1 MGIKELRIK
10 NFILIDE
17 LNIEFGENFNVFT
30 GETGAGKSMVAGSLL
45 YLFGEK
51 IDWEI
56 FKDERESEIEGIF
69 SAPFHLKHKFEENGI
84 PFEDEIYIKR
94 IIIPSKK
101 VSRFYLNGIMVP
113 VSLLKTLAGN
123 LFDFHGQHEHQSL
136 LNEETH
142 LYFLD
147 SFARIDKEREKLSE
161 IFREYKKLKIE
172 YEKEKEDI
180 RRLKEMEEYIKF
192 QIEEVERLNI
202 KEGEDKELERELSLL
217 SKKEDVLKRITHS
230 LNLLYEDDY
239 SMSFYLKEILK
250 NLFEIKGIDKEM
262 EDIYKILEDMEIK
275 IGEIVRI
282 LNEKKN
288 KVEIDEEEIKEKEKR
303 LSIINNLK
311 KKHGTDLNGVIENVK
326 KFKKEL
332 EALSLREEKL
342 KEMEKK
348 IREIEK
354 EIDLLSE
361 KLSKE
366 RKKISSN
373 FEKQV
378 INEIKPLG
386 FSYVDFKVEISEK
399 ELDEKGKDRIR
410 FLISTNKGIKPFP
423 LSKVASGGE
432 LSRIMLGIKSLLAEI
447 DYVCGLLFDEIDV
460 GIGGKVAEEVG
471 KKMKK
476 IGRERQ
482 IICVTH
488 LPQIAVFADTHFK
501 VEKIEKEGK
510 PSIFVKKLSK
520 RERLLEIARMLA
532 GEKITETSIKH
543 AEALLEEGKKV
554 F

>member
-10 NFILIDE
+10 NFLLIDE

-56 FKDERESEIEGIF
+56 FKDEKEIEIEGIF
-69 SAPFHLKHKFEENGI
+69 SAPFHLKNRFEENGI

-101 VSRFYLNGIMVP
+101 VSRFYLNGVMVP
-113 VSLLKTLAGN
+113 LSLLKNLVGD

-147 SFARIDKEREKLSE
+147 AFAGISGEREKLSE
-161 IFREYKKLKIE
+161 ILKEYRKLKME
-172 YEKEKEDI
+172 YEKEKEEI
-180 RRLKEMEEYIKF
+180 LKLKEMEDYIKF

-202 KEGEDKELERELSLL
+202 KEGEDKELERELSFL
-217 SKKEDVLKRITHS
+217 SKKEDILKRITYS

-239 SMSFYLKEILK
+239 SIGFYLKEILK
-250 NLFEIKGIDKEM
+250 NLFEIKGVDKEM
-262 EDIYKILEDMEIK
+262 EEIYKILEDMEIK

-288 KVEIDEEEIKEKEKR
+288 KFEIDEEEIKEKEKR
-303 LSIINNLK
+303 LSIINSLK
-311 KKHGTDLNGVIENVK
+311 KKHGTDLKGVIENVK

-332 EALSLREEKL
+332 ETLSLREEKL
-342 KEMEKK
+342 KEKEEKIK
-348 IREIEK
+348 EIEK
-354 EIDLLSE
+354 ELNFLSE
-361 KLSKE
+361 KISKE
-366 RKKISSN
+366 RKRISSS
-373 FEKQV
+373 FEKEV

-386 FSYVDFKVEISEK
+386 FSYVDFKVEITEK
-399 ELDEKGKDRIR
+399 ELDEKGKDKIR

-432 LSRIMLGIKSLLAEI
+432 LSRIMLGIKSLLAKV
-447 DYVCGLLFDEIDV
+447 DSVSGLLFDEIDV

-476 IGRERQ
+476 IGKERQ
-482 IICVTH
+482 VICITH
-488 LPQIAVFADTHFK
+488 LPQIAALADTHFK

-510 PSIFVKKLSK
+510 PFITVKKLSK
-520 RERLLEIARMLA
+520 KERLFEIARMLA
-532 GEKITETSIKH
+532 GERITETSIKH
-543 AEALLEEGKKV
+543 AEVLLEEGKKIS
-554 F
+554 

>member
-10 NFILIDE
+10 NFLLIDE

-56 FKDERESEIEGIF
+56 FKDEKEIEIEGIF
-69 SAPFHLKHKFEENGI
+69 SAPFHLKNRFEENGI

-101 VSRFYLNGIMVP
+101 VSRFYLNGVMVP
-113 VSLLKTLAGN
+113 LSLLKNLVGD

-142 LYFLD
+142 FYFLD
-147 SFARIDKEREKLSE
+147 AFAGISGEREKLSE
-161 IFREYKKLKIE
+161 ILKEYRKLKME
-172 YEKEKEDI
+172 YEKEKEEI
-180 RRLKEMEEYIKF
+180 LKLKEMEDYIKF

-202 KEGEDKELERELSLL
+202 KEGEDKELERELSFL
-217 SKKEDVLKRITHS
+217 SKKEDILKRITYS

-239 SMSFYLKEILK
+239 SIGFYLKEILK
-250 NLFEIKGIDKEM
+250 NLFEIKGVDKEM
-262 EDIYKILEDMEIK
+262 EEIYKILEDMEIK

-288 KVEIDEEEIKEKEKR
+288 KFEIDEEEIKEKEKR
-303 LSIINNLK
+303 LSIINSLK
-311 KKHGTDLNGVIENVK
+311 KKHGTDLKGVIENVK

-332 EALSLREEKL
+332 ETLSLREEKL
-342 KEMEKK
+342 KEKEEKIK
-348 IREIEK
+348 EIEK
-354 EIDLLSE
+354 ELNFLSE
-361 KLSKE
+361 KISKE
-366 RKKISSN
+366 RKRISSS
-373 FEKQV
+373 FEKEV

-386 FSYVDFKVEISEK
+386 FSYVDFKVEITEK
-399 ELDEKGKDRIR
+399 ELDEKGKDKIR

-432 LSRIMLGIKSLLAEI
+432 LSRIMLGIKSLLAKV
-447 DYVCGLLFDEIDV
+447 DSVSGLLFDEIDV

-476 IGRERQ
+476 IGKERQ
-482 IICVTH
+482 VICITH
-488 LPQIAVFADTHFK
+488 LPQIAALADTHFK

-510 PSIFVKKLSK
+510 PFITVKKLSK
-520 RERLLEIARMLA
+520 KERLFEIARMLA
-532 GEKITETSIKH
+532 G
-543 AEALLEEGKKV
+543 
-554 F
+554 